1 MQKTKKK
8 IEYQSNIFYL
18 FFMQNYFEKYD
29 INLEQNEIL
38 LFEKFL
44 QIFKLKNSQIN
55 LSAIRDDE

>member
-1 MQKTKKK
+1 
-8 IEYQSNIFYL
+8 
-18 FFMQNYFEKYD
+18 MQNYFEKYD